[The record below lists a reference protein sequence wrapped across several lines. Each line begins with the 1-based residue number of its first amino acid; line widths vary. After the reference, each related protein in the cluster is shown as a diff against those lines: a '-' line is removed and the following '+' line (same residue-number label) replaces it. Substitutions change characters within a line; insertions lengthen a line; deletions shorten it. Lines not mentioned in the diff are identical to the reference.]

1 MQIRFSGDFTVKN
14 ARQDVYTFLTDPDR
28 FCPVLPDF
36 KALTKEAAGHFTVT
50 LSLGIAYIR
59 GDAKIKMVLAEATPP
74 TRAAYTGRGDVIG
87 ANVTVTAAFDLTDV
101 PAGTRVD
108 WRGEAQIVGRLV
120 SLAGGLLEPLAKKN
134 LMKLIDGLQAAL
146 SKERDQFEIS
156 TGVRNYGDE
165 R

>member
-1 MQIRFSGDFTVKN
+1 MQISFNGDFTVKN
-14 ARQDVYTFLTDPDR
+14 APQEVYAFLTDPNR

-36 KALTKEAAGHFTVT
+36 KAFTQESADHFTVT
-50 LSLGIAYIR
+50 LSLGISHIR
-59 GDAKIKMVLAEATPP
+59 GDAKIKMVLSEATPP

-146 SKERDQFEIS
+146 TNDKQP
-156 TGVRNYGDE
+156 VRT
-165 R
+165 

>member
-28 FCPVLPDF
+28 FCPILPDF
-36 KALTKEAAGHFTVT
+36 KALTKEAANHFTVT
-50 LSLGIAYIR
+50 LSLGISHIR

-74 TRAAYTGRGDVIG
+74 TRAVYTGRGDVIG
-87 ANVTVTAAFDLTDV
+87 ANVMVTAAFDLTDV
-101 PAGTRVD
+101 PTGTRVD

-146 SKERDQFEIS
+146 SKENEQLKMSSGIRD
-156 TGVRNYGDE
+156 YGDE

>member
-28 FCPVLPDF
+28 FCPILPDF
-36 KALTKEAAGHFTVT
+36 KALTKEAANHFTVT
-50 LSLGIAYIR
+50 LSLGISHIR

-74 TRAAYTGRGDVIG
+74 TRAVYTGRGDVIG
-87 ANVTVTAAFDLTDV
+87 ANVMVTAAFDLTDV
-101 PAGTRVD
+101 PTGTRVN

-146 SKERDQFEIS
+146 SGNKESVLS
-156 TGVRNYGDE
+156 T
-165 R
+165 

>member
-1 MQIRFSGDFTVKN
+1 MHIRFSGDFTVKN
-14 ARQDVYTFLTDPDR
+14 PRQDVYTFLTDPDC

-36 KALTKEAAGHFTVT
+36 KALTKDAAGPFTVT
-50 LSLGIAYIR
+50 LSLGISHIR

-87 ANVTVTAAFDLTDV
+87 ANVTVTAAFDLGDV
-101 PAGTRVD
+101 PEGTRVD
-108 WRGEAQIVGRLV
+108 WRGEAQIAGRLV

-146 SKERDQFEIS
+146 SKEKGQFEIN
-156 TGVRNYGDE
+156 TGVHNYGDE

>member
-1 MQIRFSGDFTVKN
+1 MHIRFSGDFTVKN

-28 FCPVLPDF
+28 FCPILPDF

-50 LSLGIAYIR
+50 LSLGISYIR

-87 ANVTVTAAFDLTDV
+87 ANVTVTSAFDLTDV

-146 SKERDQFEIS
+146 SGNKESVLS
-156 TGVRNYGDE
+156 T
-165 R
+165 

>member
-1 MQIRFSGDFTVKN
+1 MHISFSGDFTVKN
-14 ARQDVYTFLTDPDR
+14 TRQEVYAFLTDPDR

-36 KALTKEAAGHFTVT
+36 KALTKEAVDHFTVT
-50 LSLGIAYIR
+50 LSLGISHIR
-59 GDAKIKMVLAEATPP
+59 GDAKIKLVLAEATPP

-101 PAGTRVD
+101 PDGTRVD

-134 LMKLIDGLQAAL
+134 LRKLIDGLQAAL
-146 SKERDQFEIS
+146 TNDKQP
-156 TGVRNYGDE
+156 VRT
-165 R
+165 